1 MAQSIRSTG
10 VWHHGTS
17 LKNLREVVVKLPLFS
32 LHVADGL
39 FSSGQKYFVATSRRF
54 TFPRN
59 DGSKTPRTILLGESY
74 FEER

>member
-17 LKNLREVVVKLPLFS
+17 PEKPPGGGGEMPLFS
-32 LHVADGL
+32 QHVADGL

-54 TFPRN
+54 TFP
-59 DGSKTPRTILLGESY
+59 SK
-74 FEER
+74 